1 MKSSL
6 LVAAALVGSLT
17 AHAAELRVG
26 IIGCDTSH
34 VPAFTE
40 VLNNPQAKGHVPG
53 ARVVAAFKGGSSDIP
68 SSATRVE
75 EFARKLREQYGVT
88 FYDTIEALCT
98 NVDAVLLESVDG
110 RVHLEQVKPVLRAR
124 KPVFI
129 DKPMAASLPDVIEIF
144 RLATAAKVPV
154 FSASSLR
161 FGKDTQAVRG
171 GSIGKVTRAEAASPC
186 TLEPHHPDLVWY
198 GIHGVESLFT
208 VMGPGCETVQRT
220 TTNGLIEVTGTWSGG
235 RTGIFREDG
244 EKKYRGLAK
253 GEKGEAP
260 IGAYDGYA
268 PLVAEIIQFFQT
280 GVSPVP
286 PEETIEIFVFMTA
299 ADESKRKGGAPVV
312 VKDLIRKSCA
322 AMKP

>member
-6 LVAAALVGSLT
+6 LVAAALVGSLAT
-17 AHAAELRVG
+17 HAAELRLG

-53 ARVVAAFKGGSSDIP
+53 ARVVAAFKGGSPDLP
-68 SSATRVE
+68 QSASRVE
-75 EFARKLREQYGVT
+75 EFAKKLCEQYGVT

-110 RVHLEQVKPVLRAR
+110 RVHLEQVKPVLQAR

-144 RLATAAKVPV
+144 RLANAAKVPV

-161 FGKDTQAVRG
+161 FGKETQAVRG
-171 GSIGKVTRAEAASPC
+171 GSIGKVTRAEASSPC

-208 VMGPGCETVQRT
+208 VMGTGCETVQRT
-220 TTNGLIEVTGTWSGG
+220 TTNGLIEVTGTWSDG

-280 GVSPVP
+280 GVPPVP

-299 ADESKRKGGAPVV
+299 ADESKRKGGAPMD

>member
-6 LVAAALVGSLT
+6 LVAAALVGSLA
-17 AHAAELRVG
+17 AHAAELRLG

-53 ARVVAAFKGGSSDIP
+53 ARVVAAFKGGSPDIP
-68 SSATRVE
+68 SSASRVE
-75 EFARKLREQYGVT
+75 EFARKLREQYGVI

-110 RVHLEQVKPVLRAR
+110 RVHLEQVKPVLKAR

-129 DKPMAASLPDVIEIF
+129 DKPMAASLADVIEIF
-144 RLATAAKVPV
+144 RLASAAKVPV

-161 FGKDTQAVRG
+161 FGKDTQAVRHG
-171 GSIGKVTRAEAASPC
+171 LIGKVTYAEGSSPC
-186 TLEPHHPDLVWY
+186 HLEPHHPDLVWY

-208 VMGPGCETVQRT
+208 VMGPGCETVQRGT
-220 TTNGLIEVTGTWSGG
+220 TTNGLIEVTGTWKGG
-235 RTGIFREDG
+235 RTGIFREH
-244 EKKYRGLAK
+244 EKSYGGVAK
-253 GEKGEAP
+253 GEKGESP

-268 PLVAEIIQFFQT
+268 PLVAEIIKFFQT
-280 GVSPVP
+280 GVSPMP

-299 ADESKRKGGAPVV
+299 SDESKAKGGAAVD
-312 VKDLIRKSCA
+312 VKDRIRTSCA